1 MLVYLAGPIRPKGDQ
16 TLESNINNAK
26 SIALELWKKGYT
38 VISPHA
44 NSDLPIT
51 LADKEVEAL
60 RWLNGDLDIIARCDA
75 VVVLPGWEESAGTKG
90 EIEFAKE
97 RNIPVTYY
105 PDLPEIPKTE
115 LLRPK
120 QVRGYIDIVMNGY
133 RVHLIKNAD
142 YSSANILGTGEIGLA
157 TRIWDKV
164 ARLLHLI
171 GFNIDISKSE
181 YIGKKIAKN
190 ESFEDNLIDL
200 SVYSIIWQLY
210 HKGIWGK

>member
-1 MLVYLAGPIRPKGDQ
+1 MIVYLAGPIRPKGDQ

-26 SIALELWKKGYT
+26 NIALELWKKDYT

-44 NSDLPIT
+44 NSDLPIA
-51 LADKEVEAL
+51 LADKEVEAW

-75 VVVLPGWEESAGTKG
+75 VVVLPGWEESAGTKS
-90 EIEFAKE
+90 EIKFAKE

>member
-1 MLVYLAGPIRPKGDQ
+1 MIVYLSIPTITKNKKIV
-16 TLESNINNAK
+16 ENNVNQ
-26 SIALELWKKGYT
+26 IILELWEKNFT
-38 VISPHA
+38 VVSQCA
-44 NSDLPIT
+44 NSDLQEI
-51 LADKEVEAL
+51 LLNKEEESL
-60 RWLNGDLDIIARCDA
+60 RFLNGNLDIIARCDA
-75 VVVLPGWEESAGTKG
+75 IMVLPNWEESIITKH

-97 RNIPVTYY
+97 RNIPISYY
-105 PDLPEIPKTE
+105 PEFPEISSTE

-120 QVRGYIDIVMNGY
+120 QVKGYIDIIMNGY

>member
-26 SIALELWKKGYT
+26 SIALELWKKDYA

-44 NSDLPIT
+44 NSDLPIS

-97 RNIPVTYY
+97 RNIPITYY
-105 PDLPEIPKTE
+105 PDLPEISSTE

-133 RVHLIKNAD
+133 RVHLAKNAD
-142 YSSANILGTGEIGLA
+142 YSPINILGTGEIGLA

-181 YIGKKIAKN
+181 YDKPKIAKN

-210 HKGIWGK
+210 RKGIWGI

>member
-1 MLVYLAGPIRPKGDQ
+1 MLVYLAGPIRPKDDQ

-26 SIALELWKKGYT
+26 SIALELWKKDYT

-44 NSDLPIT
+44 NSDLPIS
-51 LADKEVEAL
+51 LADKEVEAS

-97 RNIPVTYY
+97 RNIPITYY
-105 PDLPEIPKTE
+105 PDLPEISSTE

>member
-26 SIALELWKKGYT
+26 SIALELWKKDYA

-44 NSDLPIT
+44 NSDLPIS

-97 RNIPVTYY
+97 RNIPITYY
-105 PDLPEIPKTE
+105 PDLPEISSTE

-133 RVHLIKNAD
+133 RVHLAKNAD
-142 YSSANILGTGEIGLA
+142 YSPINILGTGEIGLA

-181 YIGKKIAKN
+181 YDKPKIAKN

>member
-26 SIALELWKKGYT
+26 SIALELWKKDYT

-44 NSDLPIT
+44 NSDLPIS

-97 RNIPVTYY
+97 RNIPITYY
-105 PDLPEIPKTE
+105 PDLPEISSTE

>member
-26 SIALELWKKGYT
+26 SIALELWKKDYT

-44 NSDLPIT
+44 NSDLPIS

-97 RNIPVTYY
+97 RNIPITYY
-105 PDLPEIPKTE
+105 PDLPEISSTE

-133 RVHLIKNAD
+133 RVHLAKNAD
-142 YSSANILGTGEIGLA
+142 YSPINILGTGEIGLA

-181 YIGKKIAKN
+181 YDKSKIAKN

>member
-97 RNIPVTYY
+97 RNIPITYY
-105 PDLPEIPKTE
+105 PDLPEISSTE

-133 RVHLIKNAD
+133 RVHLAKNAD
-142 YSSANILGTGEIGLA
+142 YSPINILGTGEIGLA

-181 YIGKKIAKN
+181 YDKPKIAKN

-210 HKGIWGK
+210 RKGIWGI

>member
-1 MLVYLAGPIRPKGDQ
+1 MIVYLAGPIRPKGDQ

-51 LADKEVEAL
+51 LADKEVETW

-97 RNIPVTYY
+97 RNIPITYY
-105 PDLPEIPKTE
+105 PDLPEISSTE

-133 RVHLIKNAD
+133 RVHLAKNAD
-142 YSSANILGTGEIGLA
+142 YSRINILRTGEIGLV

-181 YIGKKIAKN
+181 YDKPKIAKN

>member
-26 SIALELWKKGYT
+26 SIALELWKKDYT

-44 NSDLPIT
+44 NSDLPIS

-97 RNIPVTYY
+97 RNIPITYY
-105 PDLPEIPKTE
+105 PDLPEISSTE

-120 QVRGYIDIVMNGY
+120 QVKGYIDIIMNGY